1 MGINFGIKLDFN
13 WWLVGGGAGV
23 LALGAILL
31 FIMLKAL
38 AGTRFM
44 RVPDGEAPDV
54 FYRRWR
60 NQRLSRRI
68 SRGAVLLGMLAVGL
82 LMGGCATIAYG
93 VIR

>member
-1 MGINFGIKLDFN
+1 MA
-13 WWLVGGGAGV
+13 VG
-23 LALGAILL
+23 ALLL
-31 FIMLKAL
+31 FVMLKAL

-60 NQRLSRRI
+60 NQRLGRRI
-68 SRGAVLLGMLAVGL
+68 SRGVVLLSMLAVGL
-82 LMGGCATIAYG
+82 LLGGCATIAYG